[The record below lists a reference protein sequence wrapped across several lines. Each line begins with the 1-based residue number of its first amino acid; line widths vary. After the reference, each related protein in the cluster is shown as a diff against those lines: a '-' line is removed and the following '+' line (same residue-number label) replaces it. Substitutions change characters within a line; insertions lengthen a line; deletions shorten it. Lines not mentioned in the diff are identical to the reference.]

1 MQPFKMSKDARY
13 KRLLSAVKK
22 ADASAVCLTMEE
34 IPREYWQVMAV
45 KVAQWAIEH
54 NQVDCLKVSLLPRWG
69 HSTVD
74 SMVDSGHNTLLHWLV
89 YISHQK
95 TFDGKPLDT
104 EKLLAV
110 LLAAN
115 ARMEDPSHGDNPL
128 SMAIK
133 NNDVRMAGCL
143 LDAGADPT
151 GLYRYQKSPGSAGH
165 HHWPAF
171 CMAANIPMVEFLLDK
186 GVPYTHATPGD
197 PVGGIAAL
205 LMNWPKED
213 EIPALVQAWLN
224 RGGDVHAELESP
236 YGPGMSLSDYAFDRA
251 MELNEE
257 PRGPGQEARH
267 EHRRQR
273 LFRIQEA
280 LVLAGCSLET
290 QASSG
295 KTWGELV
302 EEKGS
307 PRLLVKVR
315 LERHATPASPA
326 PRVRM

>member
-1 MQPFKMSKDARY
+1 M
-13 KRLLSAVKK
+13 
-22 ADASAVCLTMEE
+22 
-34 IPREYWQVMAV
+34 
-45 KVAQWAIEH
+45 
-54 NQVDCLKVSLLPRWG
+54 
-69 HSTVD
+69 
-74 SMVDSGHNTLLHWLV
+74 
-89 YISHQK
+89 
-95 TFDGKPLDT
+95 
-104 EKLLAV
+104 
-110 LLAAN
+110 
-115 ARMEDPSHGDNPL
+115 
-128 SMAIK
+128 
-133 NNDVRMAGCL
+133 
-143 LDAGADPT
+143 
-151 GLYRYQKSPGSAGH
+151 
-165 HHWPAF
+165 
-171 CMAANIPMVEFLLDK
+171 
-186 GVPYTHATPGD
+186 
-197 PVGGIAAL
+197 

-280 LVLAGCSLET
+280 LVLAGCSVDT

>member
-13 KRLLSAVKK
+13 KRLLALVKK
-22 ADASAVCLTMEE
+22 ADAPGISRAMEE

-54 NQVDCLKVSLLPRWG
+54 NRVDCLEVALLRKWG
-69 HSTVD
+69 DSTVD
-74 SMVDSGHNTLLHWLV
+74 AMVDNQHSTLVHWLV
-89 YISHQK
+89 HQSHQK
-95 TFDGKPLDT
+95 NMDGQSMDT
-104 EKLLAV
+104 KGLLSV
-110 LLAAN
+110 LLSAN
-115 ARMEDPSHGDNPL
+115 AQMEDPSHGDNPL
-128 SMAIK
+128 CLAIK
-133 NNDVRMAGCL
+133 NNDTVMVGCL

-151 GLYRYQKSPGSAGH
+151 GLYRYQKAAGSPSYH
-165 HHWPAF
+165 HYPAF
-171 CMAANIPMVEFLLDK
+171 CSASSVPMVEFLLDK

-205 LMNWPKED
+205 LMNWPKEG
-213 EIPALVQAWLN
+213 EIPRLVRSWLN
-224 RGGDVHAELESP
+224 RGGDVHAVLESP

-251 MELNEE
+251 LELNEE
-257 PRGPGQEARH
+257 PRGPAQDARH

-280 LVLAGCSLET
+280 LVLAGLSVST
-290 QASSG
+290 QTSEG
-295 KTWGELV
+295 KAWGDLV
-302 EEKGS
+302 EAKGS

-315 LERHATPASPA
+315 LEREPTPVSTA